1 MPMLNALESHRF
13 MDLNQLILDVR
24 QFAQDRDWER
34 YHTPKNLCMAMS
46 VEMAELVE
54 HFQWDTPEESQQ
66 LDAAKRVAVEQE
78 MADVMLYMIRL
89 ADVLNVDL
97 ETAIRAKMVLNAVKY
112 PPL

>member
-1 MPMLNALESHRF
+1 

-54 HFQWDTPEESQQ
+54 HFQWATPEESLQ
-66 LDAAKRVAVEQE
+66 LDVAKREAVEQE

-89 ADVLNVDL
+89 ADVLNVDI
-97 ETAIRAKMVLNAVKY
+97 EQAIRQKMVFNAIKY

>member
-1 MPMLNALESHRF
+1 
-13 MDLNQLILDVR
+13 MDLNQLMLDVR

-66 LDAAKRVAVEQE
+66 LDAVKREAVEQE
-78 MADVMLYMIRL
+78 MADVLLYMIRL
-89 ADVLNVDL
+89 ADVINVDL
-97 ETAIRAKMVLNAVKY
+97 ERAIRQKMVLNAVKY

>member
-1 MPMLNALESHRF
+1 
-13 MDLNQLILDVR
+13 MDLNQLTLDVR

-54 HFQWDTPEESQQ
+54 HFQWATPEESQQ
-66 LDAAKRVAVEQE
+66 LDSAKREAVEQE

-112 PPL
+112 PSL

>member
-1 MPMLNALESHRF
+1 

-24 QFAQDRDWER
+24 QFAKDRDWER